1 MNPSNYARWRL
12 AGYLLFCVLILIF
25 PLIFNNDYLLNKYM
39 RYLVFGILSAALSF
53 SWGYAGILNLGQAVS
68 FGLGSYAMAMAL
80 KLRTIPIQTGAKG
93 LPDFMV
99 WNNVKTLPWFWEPF
113 HSYTFAIFA
122 GVAVPMLLALL
133 LGWFMFR
140 GRITGV
146 FVAIIT
152 LAMLV
157 VVNLLIID
165 QQKYTGGF
173 NGITDLTTLK
183 MFGVAFDAYSS
194 NTYYLIAGT
203 LCVVLLGGLAITQ
216 TKTGLILQAI
226 RDDENR
232 VRYFGYDVAAYQNFA
247 FTVSAG
253 VAGFAGMLYAL
264 VMEFASPTFLAR
276 SLEPFHR
283 HLVRRRRP
291 RVADRRSPRRDTG
304 HRRAGN
310 LVGVTG
316 LSRYLD
322 ADHGRH
328 FHRRRV
334 VPAEGSHQ
342 PDRNRRRCR
351 QAQGGSSRR
360 RPTETPFG
368 HDRWGRALRLQTRRG
383 GLSGGAPRNA

>member
-1 MNPSNYARWRL
+1 MNRSKHERWRL
-12 AGYLLFCVLILIF
+12 AGYLLFCVVILIF
-25 PLIFNNDYLLNKYM
+25 PLVLNNDYLLNKYM
-39 RYLVFGILSAALSF
+39 RYLIFGILSVSLSF
-53 SWGYAGILNLGQAVS
+53 SWGYTGILNLGQAAS

-99 WNNVKTLPWFWEPF
+99 WNNVKELPWFWEPF
-113 HSYTFAIFA
+113 HSYAFAIFA
-122 GVAVPMLLALL
+122 GVAIPMLIAML

-157 VVNLLIID
+157 VINLLIID

-173 NGITDLTTLK
+173 NGITDLTTLTV
-183 MFGVAFDAYSS
+183 FGVGFDAYSQS
-194 NTYYLIAGT
+194 TYYLIAGT

-253 VAGFAGMLYAL
+253 VAGFAGMLYTL
-264 VMEFASPTFLAR
+264 VMEFASPTFLNVPLSLSIVIWCAVGGR
-276 SLEPFHR
+276 SSLIGSALGAV
-283 HLVRRRRP
+283 LVTGVQGNLSESPTFLDTWMLIMGAIFVVVVLFLPKGLISLVEIAGDAAKRRRS
-291 RVADRRSPRRDTG
+291 RRETQ
-304 HRRAGN
+304 
-310 LVGVTG
+310 
-316 LSRYLD
+316 
-322 ADHGRH
+322 
-328 FHRRRV
+328 
-334 VPAEGSHQ
+334 PAESA
-342 PDRNRRRCR
+342 P
-351 QAQGGSSRR
+351 AIIGGI
-360 RPTETPFG
+360 
-368 HDRWGRALRLQTRRG
+368 ALQNSKHG
-383 GLSGGAPRNA
+383 GEG

>member
-1 MNPSNYARWRL
+1 MNGSNHTRWRL
-12 AGYLLFCVLILIF
+12 AGYLLFCALILLF
-25 PLIFNNDYLLNKYM
+25 PLLINNDYLLNKYT
-39 RYLVFGILSAALSF
+39 RYLVFGILSASLSF
-53 SWGYAGILNLGQAVS
+53 SWGYTGILNLGQAVS

-122 GVAVPMLLALL
+122 GVAAPMLLALL

-165 QQKYTGGF
+165 LQKYTGGF

-183 MFGVAFDAYSS
+183 LFGVSFDAYSS
-194 NTYYLIAGT
+194 NTYYLVAGT

-232 VRYFGYDVAAYQNFA
+232 VRYFGYDVAA
-247 FTVSAG
+247 
-253 VAGFAGMLYAL
+253 GFAGMLYAL
-264 VMEFASPTFLAR
+264 VMEFASPTFLAVPL
-276 SLEPFHR
+276 SLSIVIWCAVGGR
-283 HLVRRRRP
+283 GSLIGAALGAILVTGVQGNLSESPAFLDTWMLIMGGIFIAVVLFLPKGLISLIEIGVDAVKRR
-291 RVADRRSPRRDTG
+291 ADRPDDDQPKRPSVTIG
-304 HRRAGN
+304 GVALYGSKRAG
-310 LVGVTG
+310 
-316 LSRYLD
+316 
-322 ADHGRH
+322 
-328 FHRRRV
+328 
-334 VPAEGSHQ
+334 EG
-342 PDRNRRRCR
+342 
-351 QAQGGSSRR
+351 
-360 RPTETPFG
+360 
-368 HDRWGRALRLQTRRG
+368 
-383 GLSGGAPRNA
+383 